1 MSNWNERMQNG
12 LARIAY
18 REQTN
23 KEYREDIK
31 RNKCY
36 TKKDIEPV
44 YDDSYRHIQNM
55 STQELERKI
64 NDFIDRDK
72 ADAIWWKEK
81 EPYIMTVWII
91 VLLCPFI
98 IPMIFR
104 SIYHEK

>member
-18 REQTN
+18 REQMN

-36 TKKDIEPV
+36 TPV

-64 NDFIDRDK
+64 NDIIARDK
-72 ADAIWWKEK
+72 ANDIWWKEK
-81 EPYIMTVWII
+81 EPYITMTVLMTI
-91 VLLCPFI
+91 LSSPF

-104 SIYHEK
+104 FIF